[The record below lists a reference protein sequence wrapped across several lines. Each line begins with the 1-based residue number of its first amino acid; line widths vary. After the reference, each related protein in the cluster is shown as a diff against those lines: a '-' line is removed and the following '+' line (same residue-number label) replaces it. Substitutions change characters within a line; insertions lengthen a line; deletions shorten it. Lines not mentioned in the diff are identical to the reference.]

1 MAYTLDKERSSASA
15 PPTPYAKVT
24 CSHCM
29 PHTITKDTSHHH
41 KGHLASSKLTSSQ
54 GTLHTS
60 HSYITII
67 PQDRQT
73 HYPTLTTRCP
83 PYQTHLYS
91 RHLPDVHC
99 SSSHSLLLMDGQR
112 HGQLVPSLL
121 HLPLQVLLSLPLLP
135 LLPFHVLLLK
145 EQLLSRSVRHV
156 DHPVLT
162 LKLKGWGRGQS
173 T

>member
-1 MAYTLDKERSSASA
+1 MANTLDNERSSASA

-29 PHTITKDTSHHH
+29 PHSITKDTSHHH
-41 KGHLASSKLTSSQ
+41 KGHLASSKLTSPQ

-67 PQDRQT
+67 PQDR
-73 HYPTLTTRCP
+73 LTTLHSPPDAP
-83 PYQTHLYS
+83 PYHTHLYS

-145 EQLLSRSVRHV
+145 EQLLSCSVRHV
-156 DHPVLT
+156 DYPVLT